1 MKLEQYSR
9 DELDRILRILQHAF
23 SQVYLIDPDREEIL
37 QLGDDGMILPTG
49 SYLREVEA
57 FDMNHCESIPVR
69 LSIENGK
76 QYSALLCY
84 SSLLNQEAAGEEA
97 EYFLYHDTLTGLLNQ
112 EGVCR
117 RIREAL
123 EQNPDRP
130 LVLVAANLW
139 NYRILTD
146 LFGRAK
152 GTEVI
157 QKIADLLREQCGE
170 GTIYGRI
177 RDDHF
182 VVCMPAERFSEEVLE
197 GAARQIRAIP
207 ISSSYQLYMHM
218 GVYVVSD
225 VHMPVQHMIDR
236 ATLAIH
242 NIHKEDDHFIAYF
255 TDSMQE
261 KLQLEEQILDEF
273 KQNLEEGRFQIYLQ
287 ARVNNNA
294 RIEGAEALVRWV
306 LPDGT
311 IKEPAEFLGILEKTD
326 FITHM
331 DYYVWEQSVKLLHK
345 WDGSRFG
352 HLFLSINVSP
362 RDFYYIDVEQVLT
375 DLLEKYQVP
384 KERLRIE
391 VTVNAL
397 ATDLSR
403 QMFYINRLKA
413 AGFTVEIDD
422 FTKNMSAVGVLM
434 DTKADTLKFNLRYF
448 RDAMDNSRS
457 RQMTLSFIEMSKK
470 LGMKVAIEGI
480 ETEKQFEEA
489 KLLGS
494 DTLQGYYFSKPIPV
508 EQFEANL

>member
-1 MKLEQYSR
+1 
-9 DELDRILRILQHAF
+9 
-23 SQVYLIDPDREEIL
+23 
-37 QLGDDGMILPTG
+37 
-49 SYLREVEA
+49 
-57 FDMNHCESIPVR
+57 
-69 LSIENGK
+69 
-76 QYSALLCY
+76 
-84 SSLLNQEAAGEEA
+84 
-97 EYFLYHDTLTGLLNQ
+97 
-112 EGVCR
+112 
-117 RIREAL
+117 
-123 EQNPDRP
+123 
-130 LVLVAANLW
+130 
-139 NYRILTD
+139 
-146 LFGRAK
+146 
-152 GTEVI
+152 
-157 QKIADLLREQCGE
+157 
-170 GTIYGRI
+170 
-177 RDDHF
+177 
-182 VVCMPAERFSEEVLE
+182 
-197 GAARQIRAIP
+197 
-207 ISSSYQLYMHM
+207 
-218 GVYVVSD
+218 
-225 VHMPVQHMIDR
+225 
-236 ATLAIH
+236 
-242 NIHKEDDHFIAYF
+242 
-255 TDSMQE
+255 
-261 KLQLEEQILDEF
+261 
-273 KQNLEEGRFQIYLQ
+273 
-287 ARVNNNA
+287 VNNNA
-294 RIEGAEALVRWV
+294 RIEGAEVLVRWV

-375 DLLEKYQVP
+375 ELLEKHQVP